1 MSTNKQTLMKRNRVV
16 LNKPSLEL
24 LIELNGF
31 AKVVGATVVIGL
43 DELNNPSYI
52 IEYSGIHTE
61 RVTVHAKTKEEVLE
75 KLIHMVDKHDA

>member
-31 AKVVGATVVIGL
+31 AKVVGATVVIG
-43 DELNNPSYI
+43 
-52 IEYSGIHTE
+52 
-61 RVTVHAKTKEEVLE
+61 
-75 KLIHMVDKHDA
+75 